1 MLKFDAKYLNPID
14 SKQSWKDFQE
24 ECHQLSKT
32 FIQTQEV
39 NKSSRGKLF
48 VTDQNNQQQQFK
60 FNQFIK
66 EPDNLD
72 QHYYH
77 IKVNIGVVSII
88 HDQQD
93 YSKVLEQNA
102 FKSKQKGG
110 IFLRVAINNLIQGEQ
125 QLEKR
130 KLLKF
135 IQQNILQVPEDELVK
150 QKESISMKS
159 EGPENN
165 HLLYVFKE
173 LKLPYLFVIDLK
185 LHVNQSYM
193 ERLSSLI
200 DLIDDIKLTKEFMKI
215 VQNALQQSLQ
225 PLISSLDISIKNQN
239 QKEKFNAYLNVIPD
253 TLIKYYKRQEG
264 IRDNDYSNCEQNTN
278 ELMQN
283 QINLHKLKQQ
293 LREALLTM

>member
-1 MLKFDAKYLNPID
+1 
-14 SKQSWKDFQE
+14 
-24 ECHQLSKT
+24 
-32 FIQTQEV
+32 
-39 NKSSRGKLF
+39 
-48 VTDQNNQQQQFK
+48 
-60 FNQFIK
+60 
-66 EPDNLD
+66 
-72 QHYYH
+72 
-77 IKVNIGVVSII
+77 
-88 HDQQD
+88 
-93 YSKVLEQNA
+93 
-102 FKSKQKGG
+102 
-110 IFLRVAINNLIQGEQ
+110 
-125 QLEKR
+125 
-130 KLLKF
+130 
-135 IQQNILQVPEDELVK
+135 
-150 QKESISMKS
+150 MKS